1 MQTFYGCYLLES
13 LSQRNRTYI
22 GFTMDPCRRL
32 RQHNGEIA
40 AGAWKTHKGRPWKMV
55 LCVWGLPNKIAAL
68 QFEYAWQHPAVCRHV
83 KGAVSHLGFCNVTAR
98 GRQRAVMGTKKN
110 LQVLLE
116 MLQVSP
122 YCRMPLCVHILDSKA
137 YVEVLPHLK
146 AVELLPEHIKITHGS
161 LEDLE
166 NICAEEMRA
175 VHQPVSGALCSACAE
190 GFHTGDR
197 VVSCPH
203 CRHSL
208 HVTCAAR
215 AFTSHTGRLMPVEPA
230 ACPRCQQSVAWPVLV
245 KSNRRLSRTPSGSDN
260 EQSDAE
266 LENNHSS
273 LAQMQQPVTTSA
285 PLSDAADAPLLI
297 SDSDDGG
304 SPVQGINGDA
314 QLQDQMVCRGGE
326 DTNPAAVSTK
336 ACTGMRSTTSKPGKA
351 PRKRQLPTSTIDN
364 TDAEAG
370 ARHESLR
377 ERLLRKRGLDAS
389 ALVF

>member
-83 KGAVSHLGFCNVTAR
+83 KTAVSHLGFCNLTAR
-98 GRQRAVMGTKKN
+98 GRQRAIMGTKKN

-122 YCRMPLCVHILDSKA
+122 YCRMPLRVHVLDSKA
-137 YVEVLPHLK
+137 YVELLPQLK
-146 AVELLPEHIKITHGS
+146 AVDLLPEHIKITHGS
-161 LEDLE
+161 FADLE
-166 NICAEEMRA
+166 SICAEEMMA
-175 VHQPVSGALCSACAE
+175 VRQPVSGALCSACAE
-190 GFHTGDR
+190 GFHTRDR

-215 AFTSHTGRLMPVEPA
+215 AFTSHTGRIMPSEPA

-245 KSNRRLSRTPSGSDN
+245 KSNRRLSRTPSGSDDD
-260 EQSDAE
+260 QSDVE
-266 LENNHSS
+266 PEDDIERV
-273 LAQMQQPVTTSA
+273 AQMYPQP
-285 PLSDAADAPLLI
+285 LNDAADVHLLI

-304 SPVQGINGDA
+304 STVQGIHSDA
-314 QLQDQMVCRGGE
+314 HKQIQVRCTRGK
-326 DTNPAAVSTK
+326 DIKPAAGSK
-336 ACTGMRSTTSKPGKA
+336 ACTGMQVPTSKPGRA
-351 PRKRQLPTSTIDN
+351 PQKRQLLTGTKCD

-389 ALVF
+389 ALVI